1 VARRVA
7 SNAVPDLSPS
17 SNGTSSVDV
26 AGAPAAL
33 GATAVTASHETAEHP
48 RRPERR
54 LYWWKEAIMIA
65 AFYALYSLVRNQF
78 GSARLSEGEEPVHA
92 FDNAIRVIDLEK
104 ALHIFH
110 EATFQGWFLPYHHFI
125 QFWNTFYGTAHF
137 IVTIVAFVWLF
148 RRRRDIFPTWRN
160 ALGFITGLAIVG
172 FPLFPLMPPRLVNDT
187 GRYGGD
193 RLAQEQGH
201 GDFGFVDTLAVDGGP
216 WNFDSGAGAKVSNQY
231 AAMPS
236 LHIAWSSW
244 CALVMWRLAKR
255 KWVRA
260 LLIIYPVSTLF
271 CIVVTANHYFLDAV
285 GGLVI
290 LVSGIGL
297 GALLNE
303 WNDRRL
309 VRHANVEPV
318 TP

>member
-1 VARRVA
+1 MPDPAPRSSDAPGVALASGPVA
-7 SNAVPDLSPS
+7 PDSAPVAEGDQTPESP
-17 SNGTSSVDV
+17 D
-26 AGAPAAL
+26 
-33 GATAVTASHETAEHP
+33 
-48 RRPERR
+48 RR
-54 LYWWKEAIMIA
+54 LHWWKEAILIA

-92 FDNAIRVIDLEK
+92 FNNAMRVIDLEK

-110 EATFQGWFLPYHHFI
+110 EATIQGWFLPYHHFI

-160 ALGFITGLAIVG
+160 ALGFITGLAIIG
-172 FPLFPLMPPRLVNDT
+172 FALFPLMPPRLLNDT

-201 GDFGFVDTLAVDGGP
+201 GDFGFVDTLDVDGGP

-260 LLIIYPVSTLF
+260 LLIIYPRE
-271 CIVVTANHYFLDAV
+271 HP
-285 GGLVI
+285 
-290 LVSGIGL
+290 
-297 GALLNE
+297 LLHRG
-303 WNDRRL
+303 DRQPLLPRCRRRARHPGQRHRPRRAPER
-309 VRHANVEPV
+309 VERPAPRAARERRARHAVRSWPAR
-318 TP
+318 